1 MSLKFVIKECVAWG
15 GGLSSRQHWQA
26 FSKGDIQLNSTQ
38 KLPLLSEIP
47 AMQRRRLSSF
57 AKVTLHCAL
66 TASKEAKSSIAS
78 VFASRH
84 GDLVKTTKLISDVC
98 EKESLSPTKFG
109 LSVHNGIGGLFS
121 LFTKNKAALTAITA
135 GEDTFFTGLLDAL
148 SKLEGNN
155 YKQIMFVYSESIA
168 PEIYQPYIEQDNIS
182 IACAL
187 ILENNASQGCEL
199 KENSA
204 NTFTLKMD
212 THSASTKT
220 EHENKQLQVLDFLKF
235 YHQDISTTQI
245 SSKRHIWHLTK
256 GIAL

>member
-1 MSLKFVIKECVAWG
+1 MKFVIKECVAWG
-15 GGLSSRQHWQA
+15 GGLSSQQDWQA
-26 FSKGDIQLNSTQ
+26 FSKGEIQLSSTQ
-38 KLPLLSEIP
+38 ELPLLSEIP
-47 AMQRRRLSSF
+47 AMQRRRLSPF

-66 TASKEAKSSIAS
+66 TASKEAKGSIAS

-84 GDLVKTTKLISDVC
+84 GDLVKTTKLIQNVC
-98 EKESLSPTKFG
+98 EKEPLSPTNFG

-121 LFTKNKAALTAITA
+121 LFTKNKAPLTAITA

-148 SKLEGNN
+148 CKLASNN
-155 YKQIMFVYSESIA
+155 YKQIMFVYSESVA
-168 PEIYQPYIEQDNIS
+168 PEIYQPYIVQDNIS

-187 ILENNASQGCEL
+187 ILEQSEIEACAL

-204 NTFTLKMD
+204 NNFTLNMNS
-212 THSASTKT
+212 HSASTKT

-235 YHQDISTTQI
+235 YHQNTSSTQI